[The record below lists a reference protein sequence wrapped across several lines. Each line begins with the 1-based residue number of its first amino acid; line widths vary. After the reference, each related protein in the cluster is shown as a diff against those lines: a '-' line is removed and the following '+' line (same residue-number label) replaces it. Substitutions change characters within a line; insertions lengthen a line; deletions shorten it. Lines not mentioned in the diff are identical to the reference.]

1 MKREISKVY
10 DPKSAEEKWYP
21 LWESKGYFV
30 ADVHSTKPSY
40 VMVIPPPNVTG
51 TLHMGHMLVCTL
63 HDIVA
68 RWRRMS
74 GDNVLWLPG
83 MDHAGIATQ
92 NVVERLL
99 LEEEHLTRHDL
110 GRDEF
115 VKRVWQWKEKSGGI
129 ILRQMRR
136 LGASL
141 DWTRERFTLD
151 EGLSRAVREVFV
163 RLFEE
168 GLIYRAKRLI
178 HWCPR
183 CTTALSDLEV
193 KYEERSGRLWTIKYP
208 LKPTSATA
216 GAEEF
221 VTVATTRPETMLG
234 DTALAIHPE
243 DERYFYLKGRT
254 AILPLMKREIPI
266 VEEGSVDPEFGTGI
280 VKVTPAH
287 DPNDFEIGVKNNL
300 PQISILD
307 EQGKIINAGAYNG
320 LDRFVARKEVLEDL
334 KAQGLLLE
342 ESPHVHNVGK
352 CDRCGTVVEP
362 LISTQWFMKM
372 SDPDPSKNLSAP
384 ALKAV
389 EDGYIRFVPYNKINV
404 YREWMT
410 NIRDWCISRQLWWG
424 HRIPVWYCDACG
436 HTMAMVT
443 DPSQCS
449 KCQSDRVRQDPDVLD
464 TWFSSQLWP
473 FSTLGWPEPTE
484 DLKKFYPTT
493 TMITAADIIFFWVAR
508 MIMSGLRFMGHEH
521 WRAGNSSLK
530 SYLDWTPLE
539 WEASVPFHTVYFNV
553 LVRDAEGQKM
563 SKSKKN
569 VIDPLEVT
577 EQYGTDAVRFTLA
590 AMAAPG
596 ADIALS
602 KERMEG
608 YRAFANKIWNAA
620 RFVLINLPEERVEFH
635 PDADLDCA
643 ETVFDRWI
651 RSRLAS
657 VTEEVNHALEE
668 FRFHEAA
675 HVVYQFFWHEL
686 CDWYLE
692 LVKPALTDVLGPLET
707 RATQTR
713 SLVAVFDYAL
723 RLLHPFMPF
732 ITEELWQQLPGAGE
746 SICVARFPGHLM
758 EHYAD
763 PQAEKMVHLLQGV
776 VTGIRSLRAENEIG
790 PSQRIPAQVF
800 LVDPTHMGVLE
811 QFEPQIRMLA
821 GLNTLQLSTGG
832 VTAIKGLKHIEAE
845 FAVVISASAVGNRA
859 KEVERLT
866 RENQKLEK
874 DIENIKNKL
883 NDPKFIE
890 RAPEV
895 VVAEWR
901 ARLQELLTKRQRI
914 EESLS
919 AYSES

>member
-1 MKREISKVY
+1 MKREIPKVY
-10 DPKSAEEKWYP
+10 DPRGAEEKWYP
-21 LWESKGYFV
+21 YWETNGYFV
-30 ADVHSTKPSY
+30 ADVRSPKPSY

-63 HDIVA
+63 PDIVA

-92 NVVERLL
+92 NVVERQLM
-99 LEEEHLTRHDL
+99 EEEHLTRHDL
-110 GRDEF
+110 GREEF
-115 VKRVWQWKEKSGGI
+115 VKRVWQWKEKNGGI
-129 ILRQMRR
+129 ILKQMRR

-163 RLFEE
+163 RLFNE
-168 GLIYRAKRLI
+168 GLIYRAKRMI
-178 HWCPR
+178 NWCPR

-193 KYEERSGRLWTIKYP
+193 KFEERNGKLWTIKYP
-208 LKPTSATA
+208 LKVPGA
-216 GAEEF
+216 GGGGEEF

-234 DTALAIHPE
+234 DTALAIHPR
-243 DERYFYLKGRT
+243 DERYFYLKGRM
-254 AILPLMKREIPI
+254 AVLPLMQREIPI
-266 VEEGSVDPEFGTGI
+266 VEDERVDPEFGTGI

-287 DPNDFEIGVKNNL
+287 DPNDFEVGMKNHL

-307 EQGKIINAGAYNG
+307 EQGRIINAGRYNG

-334 KAQGLLLE
+334 KTQGLLLE
-342 ESPHVHNVGK
+342 EKIHLHNVGK

-372 SDPDPSKNLSAP
+372 SDPDPAKNLAAP
-384 ALKAV
+384 ALRAV
-389 EDGYIRFVPYNKINV
+389 EEGYIRFVPSSKINV

-424 HRIPVWYCDACG
+424 HRIPVWYCGNCNDAVALVAEPTRCEKCG
-436 HTMAMVT
+436 
-443 DPSQCS
+443 
-449 KCQSDRVRQDPDVLD
+449 SDQLRQDPDVLD

-473 FSTLGWPEPTE
+473 FSTLGWPEATE
-484 DLKKFYPTT
+484 DLQKFYPTT

-508 MIMSGLRFMGHEH
+508 MIMSGLRFMGHESL
-521 WRAGNSSLK
+521 RAGNPDIK
-530 SYLDWTPLE
+530 SYLDWGPRE
-539 WEASVPFHTVYFNV
+539 WKASIPFHTVYFNV

-590 AMAAPG
+590 AMSAPG
-596 ADIALS
+596 SDIALS

-620 RFVLINLPEERVEFH
+620 RFVLINLPEDPIEYH
-635 PDADLDCA
+635 PDEDLDCA
-643 ETVFDRWI
+643 NTVFDRWI

-657 VTEEVNHALEE
+657 VTDEVNRALEE

-692 LVKPALTDVLGPLET
+692 FVKPALTDPHVPRES
-707 RATQTR
+707 RAVQTR

-732 ITEELWQQLPGAGE
+732 ITEELWQQLPVARG
-746 SICVARFPGHLM
+746 SICVARFPANLSKR
-758 EHYAD
+758 YAD
-763 PQAEKMVHLLQGV
+763 QETEKVVQLLQGV

-790 PSQRIPAQVF
+790 PSQRIPAHVY
-800 LVDPTHMGVLE
+800 LVDARQTEVLRP
-811 QFEPQIRMLA
+811 FEPQLRMLA
-821 GLNTLQLSTGG
+821 GLETIELSTGD
-832 VTAIKGLKHIEAE
+832 VTVAKGLKHIEAD
-845 FAVVISASAVGNRA
+845 FAVLIPASVVGNRE
-859 KEVERLT
+859 KEFERLT
-866 RENQKLEK
+866 REDMKLDK
-874 DIENIKNKL
+874 DLQSIKSKL
-883 NDPKFIE
+883 SDPKFLE
-890 RAPEV
+890 RAPET
-895 VVAEWR
+895 VVADWR
-901 ARLQELLTKRQRI
+901 AREQELQTKRRRI
-914 EESLS
+914 KENLS
-919 AYSES
+919 AFSGN